1 MCVAITGWSLFSKW
15 LKRQHG
21 LQPELKRG
29 VEHAKLKTHAA
40 LHRVRRTSLQNALL
54 QYFFNAGN
62 ALAPLVAK
70 RVLPPI
76 NTTSCGKLL

>member
-1 MCVAITGWSLFSKW
+1 MRVAITGWSLFSKW

-21 LQPELKRG
+21 DNTPLKAR
-29 VEHAKLKTHAA
+29 VESAKLKTHAA
-40 LHRVRRTSLQNALL
+40 PFRVRRTSLQNVSL

>member
-1 MCVAITGWSLFSKW
+1 MRVAITGWSLFSKW
-15 LKRQHG
+15 LKLQH
-21 LQPELKRG
+21 ELEHG
-29 VEHAKLKTHAA
+29 VENAKLKTHAA
-40 LHRVRRTSLQNALL
+40 LPRVRRTSLQNALL

-62 ALAPLVAK
+62 ALAPLVTM